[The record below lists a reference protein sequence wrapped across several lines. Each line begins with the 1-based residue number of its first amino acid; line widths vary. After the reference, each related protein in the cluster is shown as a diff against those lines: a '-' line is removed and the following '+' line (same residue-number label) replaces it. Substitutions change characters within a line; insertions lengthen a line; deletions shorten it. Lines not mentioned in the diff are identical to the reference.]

1 MLSYTPYASSPSRR
15 CSAPLGAVRGSA
27 GRGWA
32 RPVAWRRRKERRRER
47 GRGMGK
53 RAPEDR

>member
-47 GRGMGK
+47 GRGMV
-53 RAPEDR
+53 